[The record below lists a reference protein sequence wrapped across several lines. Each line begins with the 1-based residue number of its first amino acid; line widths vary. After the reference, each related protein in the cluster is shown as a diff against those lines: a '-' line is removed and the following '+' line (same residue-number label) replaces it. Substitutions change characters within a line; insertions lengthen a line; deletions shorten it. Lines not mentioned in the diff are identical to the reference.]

1 MLICK
6 YVVVVVVV
14 KNGTFESEMG
24 PGFLETPT
32 KLSSSAHHSSV
43 RRIIKSFQQKFKR
56 VPVVLVKRHQ
66 SQSPSTIDPYMKS
79 TQQWRRFVQ
88 RVGKLD
94 VFKCNTTLCSSLSGM
109 VYKQV
114 NSELTANRRV
124 TSLPPAMLD
133 IQWNRLVP
141 NFCLDLTPNPDW

>member
-1 MLICK
+1 
-6 YVVVVVVV
+6 
-14 KNGTFESEMG
+14 MG
-24 PGFLETPT
+24 HGFLETPT

-94 VFKCNTTLCSSLSGM
+94 VFKCNTTLCSALSGM

-114 NSELTANRRV
+114 NSEL
-124 TSLPPAMLD
+124 
-133 IQWNRLVP
+133 
-141 NFCLDLTPNPDW
+141 